1 MEYSLKCLIKFEKL
15 KDKIMEFKEKENS
28 QEILNWNEIKS
39 INSTVPSKPQ
49 SMCSF
54 GMH

>member
-1 MEYSLKCLIKFEKL
+1 MEYSLKCSIKFEKL

-39 INSTVPSKPQ
+39 INPTLPSKPQ